1 MNQDLK
7 KRAAFLI
14 SALTSPFLIM
24 PATVLLV
31 AWRLAHGNTEKFL
44 LWSTIALL
52 FLVFVPS
59 VYVLW
64 EVKRHEITDLHIK
77 IRSQRIKVFLV
88 FLLSAVVNFWLYQ
101 SVEAPLGLM
110 GLVLIAIG
118 ASFLALIITFFWK
131 ISIHTMA
138 LTGAMVAF
146 ATLAKAPWAWWILV
160 MTMPT
165 VAWARV
171 IRKRHS
177 VAQTI
182 AGALVGGGLAYLVI
196 AWFK

>member
-7 KRAAFLI
+7 KRTAFLI
-14 SALTSPFLIM
+14 STLTSPFLIM

-31 AWRLAHGNTEKFL
+31 AWRLAHGNIEKFL

-64 EVKRHEITDLHIK
+64 EVKHHEITDLHIK

-101 SVEAPLGLM
+101 SVEAPLGLV
-110 GLVLIAIG
+110 GLVLIAIS

-131 ISIHTMA
+131 ISIHTMT
-138 LTGAMVAF
+138 LTGAIVAF
-146 ATLAKAPWAWWILV
+146 AILAKAPWAWWILII
-160 MTMPT
+160 TIPA